1 MPVRRIGPTL
11 VFVLSLGLILLF
23 QSTLFGPGSAAW
35 AQICD
40 PVGSPPRFGCQWSL
54 TLCDWVCPICDPYG
68 PAPRSSCTW
77 DMNLCNWVCNGYTG
91 TEVTV
96 STTKGPTQDAT
107 VYLRMSA
114 LCTATGA
121 GEFCN
126 GSFPVFHGMTTAQ
139 KCQAIADAIAND
151 CSSVGYV
158 VTMNDCPLESTL
170 VASNLSCPD
179 TAFALGLSN
188 DPGVFDQTGTGP
200 MPDGETDRISGTS
213 KSCSPKP
220 GTVGNLQLAQVA
232 GGTDVQLTWDDTT
245 NATDYVV
252 FSDTSPNGSFSTV
265 AGTAADGASGFS
277 LGTLSGNEYFLVAGR
292 NSSCG
297 VGPKH

>member
-1 MPVRRIGPTL
+1 ASCAPPPRTAPAARTECPAGDRPPLAPRPAPSPTATAEGSAGSSPKSPPPATRSTRRSWPVPELPESSPPAPIRGLQTPWPPPGHEVSPPSKAVTSLATNCGQIMNSLQTAVACLTLPGIGRIEPVSSHVDRRTLARGVPMPVRRIGPTL

-107 VYLRMSA
+107 VYLR
-114 LCTATGA
+114 
-121 GEFCN
+121 
-126 GSFPVFHGMTTAQ
+126 
-139 KCQAIADAIAND
+139 
-151 CSSVGYV
+151 
-158 VTMNDCPLESTL
+158 
-170 VASNLSCPD
+170 
-179 TAFALGLSN
+179 
-188 DPGVFDQTGTGP
+188 
-200 MPDGETDRISGTS
+200 
-213 KSCSPKP
+213 
-220 GTVGNLQLAQVA
+220 
-232 GGTDVQLTWDDTT
+232 
-245 NATDYVV
+245 
-252 FSDTSPNGSFSTV
+252 
-265 AGTAADGASGFS
+265 
-277 LGTLSGNEYFLVAGR
+277 
-292 NSSCG
+292 
-297 VGPKH
+297 